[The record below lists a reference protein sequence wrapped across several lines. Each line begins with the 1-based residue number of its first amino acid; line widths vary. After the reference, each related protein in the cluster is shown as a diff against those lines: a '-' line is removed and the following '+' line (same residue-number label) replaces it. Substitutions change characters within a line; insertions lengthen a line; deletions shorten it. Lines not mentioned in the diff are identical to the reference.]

1 MLGPLFAKPEWINWV
16 PMSPDV
22 FEPSRDMEAL
32 EAAQRVVARSGT
44 SFFWAMRM
52 LPESRRRGMFAIY
65 AFCREVDDIA
75 DEPAPKAAKAEGLG
89 KWRAYFDSLY
99 AGDAGKDAKLPP
111 TARVLAG
118 PIAEFNLRKEDFL
131 AIIDGMEM
139 DAEGPIQGP
148 SMADLERYCDRVA
161 CAVGRL
167 SVHAFGVPNAFGYA
181 VADKLG
187 HALQLTN
194 ILRDLHE
201 DAEDDRL
208 YLPAELLDTHGI
220 AERVPE
226 EVLKHPAL
234 PAVCEDLARIACR
247 HFEEAEAALAQCA
260 RQKMRPANVM
270 LRVYWKTL
278 EALQARGWRD
288 LDRAVGPSKATK
300 LWIALRYGML

>member
-1 MLGPLFAKPEWINWV
+1 
-16 PMSPDV
+16 MSPDA

-32 EAAQRVVARSGT
+32 EAAQRVVRRSGT

-75 DEPAPKAAKAEGLG
+75 DEPAPKAAKTEGLG
-89 KWRAYFDSLY
+89 KWRAYLDSLY

-111 TARVLAG
+111 TARVLVG

-139 DAEGPIQGP
+139 DADGPIQGP
-148 SMADLERYCDRVA
+148 SMANLERYCDRVA

-167 SVHAFGVPNAFGYA
+167 SVHAFGVPNAFGYV

-220 AERVPE
+220 SERVPE

-234 PAVCEDLARIACR
+234 PAVCEDLVRIARR

-260 RQKMRPANVM
+260 RRKMRPANVM
-270 LRVYWKTL
+270 LRVYWETL